1 MPVLSSLNIH
11 RRDRGS
17 HATITLVGEL
27 DLEMAHSVREV
38 IEDCLGDGIR
48 TVDIDL
54 TLLTFCDVSGL
65 NAFLI
70 ASRLT
75 TTAGGWLCLRHPSPM
90 LTRLLDLSGTG
101 FLLDDR
107 PLAPASRAAAVADDL
122 AAGGP
127 TSLAT

>member
-17 HATITLVGEL
+17 HTTITLAGEL
-27 DLEMAHSVREV
+27 DLETAHSVRVV

-54 TLLTFCDVSGL
+54 ALLTFCDVSGL
-65 NAFLI
+65 NAFLV

-75 TTAGGWLCLRHPSPM
+75 TTAGGALCLHHPSPM
-90 LTRLLDLSGTG
+90 LTRLLDLTSSG
-101 FLLDDR
+101 FLLDDP
-107 PLAPASRAAAVADDL
+107 PLVSASRAAVADDL
-122 AAGGP
+122 AAGRP
-127 TSLAT
+127 TSLAS

>member
-1 MPVLSSLNIH
+1 MPVLTSLNIH

-17 HATITLVGEL
+17 RATITLAGEL
-27 DLEMAHSVREV
+27 DLETSHSVRVV

-54 TLLTFCDVSGL
+54 TRLTFCDVSGL
-65 NAFLI
+65 NAFLV

-75 TTAGGWLCLRHPSPM
+75 TTVGGTLCLRHPSPM
-90 LTRLLDLSGTG
+90 LTRLLALTATG

-107 PLAPASRAAAVADDL
+107 PLASESRAVVADDL
-122 AAGGP
+122 AAGRP
-127 TSLAT
+127 TSLAS

>member
-17 HATITLVGEL
+17 HAIVALAGEL
-27 DLEMAHSVREV
+27 DLETAHSVRSV

-65 NAFLI
+65 NAFLV

-75 TTAGGWLCLRHPSPM
+75 TTAGGALCLRHPSPM
-90 LTRLLDLSGTG
+90 LTRLLDLTATG

-107 PLAPASRAAAVADDL
+107 PLVSASRAAVADDL
-122 AAGGP
+122 AAGRP
-127 TSLAT
+127 TSLAS